1 MQNKKLLNK
10 IDNPKDLKKLSRDD
24 LVRLCG
30 ELREFTIESV
40 AETGGHFGSN
50 LGVVE
55 LTVALHYVFDTPN
68 DLLVWDV
75 GHQTYPHKIL
85 TGRKNKLKTIRQKDG
100 LAPFPKR
107 AESEYD
113 TFDVGHSSTSI
124 SAGMGMAI
132 ANKQKKNNNQ
142 QVVTVIGDGALG
154 GGMAF
159 EAINHAGDIGVDML
173 IILNDNEMS
182 ISPNVGAMHKY
193 LTRLISSPAY
203 NKIRRKGK
211 KYLNKLPNVQELAR
225 RVEEYTKGL
234 ITPGTL
240 FEELGFGYYGP
251 IDGHDVKLLTK
262 TLNNLKKI
270 RGPKLLHIVTTKGKG
285 YQSAEN
291 DEFCLHATKPFDRI
305 TGCGK
310 VTELSKKKKDK
321 KKITYTQ
328 VFSDWICDVG
338 QKDKKVQAITPA
350 MCSGSGLVDFAK
362 KFPQRFHDVGIAEQH
377 AVTLAAG
384 LAVQGMKPVVAIYS
398 SFLQRAYDQ
407 LIHDVALQNL
417 DVLFAIDRA
426 GIVGPDGATHAGSF
440 DLSFLRPIPNI
451 IIMLP
456 ANENE
461 CYGMLQSGYK
471 YQGPV
476 AVRYPRGGG
485 SGEYTKEG
493 RSEKIE
499 IGKAKIVREVKKV
512 TQKHNKVVILSFGA
526 MLDVCLKVAEKLDGG
541 LVNMRFVKPLD
552 ERLLKGLSKKYDIF
566 ITVEDNVV
574 AGGAGSAVNEFIMRE
589 RLGVKVKNLGLP
601 DEFLPHGN
609 RDEILTM
616 AGLDEE
622 GVFVSIDDFVKKRQ
636 Y

>member
-159 EAINHAGDIGVDML
+159 EAINHAGDIGADML

-574 AGGAGSAVNEFIMRE
+574 ASGAGSAVNEFTMRE
-589 RLGVKVKNLGLP
+589 GLEVKVKNLGLP
-601 DEFLPHGN
+601 DEFLPHGS
-609 RDEILTM
+609 RDEILTI
-616 AGLDEE
+616 AGLDYK
-622 GVFVSIDDFVKKRQ
+622 GILTDIDDFMKKCQ
-636 Y
+636 D